1 MASGSFSEEKIS
13 RLLGLLYEA
22 GASPQRWPEFLNEVR
37 EAFESEAAFF
47 ILVDPAQRCDFSL
60 SIGIDPAW
68 QKSYAEYYHRNDA
81 VYDRIIAA
89 RGPLSDWSGSV
100 FSNFS
105 EAEFRGL
112 EVYNDWV
119 KPQGFYDQCA
129 IALGGLEGGLDGGLG
144 FLRAR
149 GAEHFGPEAVSLLS
163 ILGPHLTRALNLH
176 RTITHLRQENAELR
190 DSVEMLDLAILS
202 IDGAGRVLRLTAA
215 ARAILDAKDGLSV
228 EQGYLRASEGAEQ
241 TRLAAL
247 IAGAAATGQGRGA
260 RFATQRDPAVA
271 PQARGKLWT
280 PHAGGALLIS
290 RQSPKR
296 PLQLVVTPFCSS
308 EILLDER
315 PAALVFISDPAAKPA
330 SRAAV
335 LRALYGLTPAECRLI
350 DCLVQ
355 GHEVASAADLMGIA
369 VETARYHLKTVFR
382 KTGTGRQSHLIR
394 LVLELPGSR

>member
-1 MASGSFSEEKIS
+1 M
-13 RLLGLLYEA
+13 LGLLYEA
-22 GASPQRWPEFLNEVR
+22 GASPQRWPEFLDEVR

-60 SIGIDPAW
+60 TIGIDPAR
-68 QKSYAEYYHRNDA
+68 QRSYAEHFHRNDT

-89 RGPLSDWSGSV
+89 RGEKSDWSGSV

-105 EAEFRGL
+105 ESEYQSL
-112 EVYNDWV
+112 EVYQDWG
-119 KPQGFYDQCA
+119 KLLGFYDHCA
-129 IALGGLEGGLDGGLG
+129 FVMGGLEGGLVGGLG
-144 FLRAR
+144 VLRAR

-202 IDGAGRVLRLTAA
+202 LDGTGRVLRLTAA
-215 ARAILDAKDGLSV
+215 ARAILDAGDGLTV
-228 EQGYLRASEGAEQ
+228 DQGYVRASGSAEQ
-241 TRLAAL
+241 TRLAGL

-260 RFATQRDPAVA
+260 EFAVQRDAAVA
-271 PQARGKLWT
+271 PEVRRKLWT
-280 PHAGGALLIS
+280 PHAGGAMLVS
-290 RQSPKR
+290 RQLPKR
-296 PLQLVVTPFCSS
+296 PLEVVVTPFCSS

-315 PAALVFISDPAAKPA
+315 PAALMFVSDPDAKPA

-335 LRALYGLTPAECRLI
+335 LRALYGLTPAECRLT

-355 GHEVASAADLMGIA
+355 GHEVASAADRMGIT
-369 VETARYHLKTVFR
+369 VETARSHLKTVFR